1 MNLASVQVF
10 LVYFNWCAWI
20 DQLKQDFEAEILV
33 LESLTA
39 YFYLEIGK
47 LVENDLRLIFPINNK
62 RKQAKIIK
70 FRLSI
75 VEASCP
81 IV

>member
-70 FRLSI
+70 FDCL
-75 VEASCP
+75 
-81 IV
+81 

>member
-1 MNLASVQVF
+1 MFIVSIYIALNLASVQVF
-10 LVYFNWCAWI
+10 LVYFNWRAWI

-47 LVENDLRLIFPINNK
+47 LV
-62 RKQAKIIK
+62 
-70 FRLSI
+70 
-75 VEASCP
+75 
-81 IV
+81 

>member
-1 MNLASVQVF
+1 MF
-10 LVYFNWCAWI
+10 LVYFNWRAWI
-20 DQLKQDFEAEILV
+20 GQLKQDFEVEILV

-47 LVENDLRLIFPINNK
+47 LVYNDLRLIFPINNK
-62 RKQAKIIK
+62 RKQAKTIK

-75 VEASCP
+75 YLKQGAQLSEDF
-81 IV
+81 

>member
-1 MNLASVQVF
+1 MV
-10 LVYFNWCAWI
+10 

-47 LVENDLRLIFPINNK
+47 LQPRPRPSNLIYIF
-62 RKQAKIIK
+62 
-70 FRLSI
+70 
-75 VEASCP
+75 
-81 IV
+81 

>member
-1 MNLASVQVF
+1 
-10 LVYFNWCAWI
+10 
-20 DQLKQDFEAEILV
+20 LKQDFEAEILV

-47 LVENDLRLIFPINNK
+47 RWRLIFPINNK
-62 RKQAKIIK
+62 RKQAKNIK

-75 VEASCP
+75 VEASCA

>member
-1 MNLASVQVF
+1 
-10 LVYFNWCAWI
+10 
-20 DQLKQDFEAEILV
+20 LKQDFEAEILV

>member
-1 MNLASVQVF
+1 VF
-10 LVYFNWCAWI
+10 LVYFNWRAWI

-47 LVENDLRLIFPINNK
+47 LVNNDLRLIFRINNK

-75 VEASCP
+75 VEARCP

>member
-1 MNLASVQVF
+1 
-10 LVYFNWCAWI
+10 
-20 DQLKQDFEAEILV
+20 LKQDFEAEILV

-39 YFYLEIGK
+39 YFYLEIGVF
-47 LVENDLRLIFPINNK
+47 LSINYLIFPVNNK

-75 VEASCP
+75 VEARCP